1 MGKIRIIGGKY
12 RSRIITFNDNNQAIR
27 PTPDRVRETLFN
39 WLGQELTN
47 KYCLD
52 LFAGSGALS
61 FEALSRNAKQVVAIE
76 HNSKVCCDL
85 LANKQLLKIE
95 NLLIQQNE
103 AIYYLNH
110 CQQKFDVIF
119 LDPPFASNLLQQC
132 IELILAKEL
141 LTLNGIIYI
150 EYQKLIGFSKCEIL
164 KKAKAGMVNYALLK
178 LKVE

>member
-1 MGKIRIIGGKY
+1 MGRIRIIGGKY
-12 RSRIITFNDNNQAIR
+12 RSRIITFNDNNEAIR

-39 WLGQELTN
+39 WLGQDLTN
-47 KYCLD
+47 KRCLD

-76 HNSKVCCDL
+76 HNNKVYSDL
-85 LANKQLLKIE
+85 LSNKQMLKIE
-95 NLLIQQNE
+95 NLLLQQLE
-103 AIYYLNH
+103 AIYFLNQ
-110 CQQKFDVIF
+110 CQEKFDVIF

-132 IELILAKEL
+132 LEIITNNNL

-150 EYQKLIGFSKCEIL
+150 ESQKLIDFPKYEII